1 MRYMIFKLCLFFGG
15 AALALVGSASVHA
28 ASWDELIAAGKKDGS
43 VIVAGPSF
51 AHFRDWIVKT
61 FQADTGI
68 KVEWKPL
75 VGGPGPFTA
84 SLLREADANKIS
96 TDVYIGGTTSCFN
109 FTRKPKVVA
118 NLKDIVSLPDVL
130 DSSKW
135 RGGGLRV
142 QTGTDQQRDDND
154 FWCFIQ
160 TADWVM
166 GDLFVNTKLID
177 PKSITSWNDL
187 LDPKYKGKILAHD
200 PRRPGAGQATAA
212 YLYSKFGQDFVKK
225 LYVGQEAAFGTS
237 YGKNPEA
244 VATGKYA
251 IGIAFVQA
259 AVERYRKKG
268 LPIERVFPKDGMG
281 LATGGFSGIAALN
294 GPNKNAR
301 ATFVNWFLTK
311 KTQETVQCLLLEQ
324 SIRTDLDSYDC
335 IPEYVRPKPGVEYPI
350 HDYEKRHH
358 FGAKS
363 ELRRNVTTIFGK

>member
-1 MRYMIFKLCLFFGG
+1 MRNLLTKLCLSV
-15 AALALVGSASVHA
+15 AALAFATVGITSAQA
-28 ASWDELIAAGKKDGS
+28 ASWEELVAAGKKDGS

-61 FQADTGI
+61 FEADTGI

-84 SLLREADANKIS
+84 SLLREADANNIS

-109 FTRKPKVVA
+109 FTRKANVVA
-118 NLKDIVSLPDVL
+118 NLKDIVSLPEVVDA
-130 DSSKW
+130 SKW

-142 QTGTDQQRDDND
+142 QTGTDDNRYNDD

-160 TADWVM
+160 TGDWVM
-166 GDLFVNTKLID
+166 GDLFVNTDMVD
-177 PKSITSWNDL
+177 PKSITSWKDL
-187 LDPKYKGKILAHD
+187 LDPKFKGKILAHD

-212 YLYSKFGQDFVKK
+212 YLYSKFGQDFVKQ

-251 IGIAFVQA
+251 IGIAFVQF

-268 LPIERVFPKDGMG
+268 LPIQRVFPKDGMG

-294 GPNKNAR
+294 GPHKASR
-301 ATFVNWFLTK
+301 ATFINWFMTK
-311 KTQETVQCLLLEQ
+311 KTQSTVQCLLLEQ
-324 SIRTDLDSYDC
+324 SIRSDLDSYAC
-335 IPEYVRPKPGVEYPI
+335 IPEYVRPKPGVAYPI
-350 HDYEKRHH
+350 HDYEKGHH
-358 FGAKS
+358 FGPKS
-363 ELRRNVTTIFGK
+363 ELRKNITAIFGK